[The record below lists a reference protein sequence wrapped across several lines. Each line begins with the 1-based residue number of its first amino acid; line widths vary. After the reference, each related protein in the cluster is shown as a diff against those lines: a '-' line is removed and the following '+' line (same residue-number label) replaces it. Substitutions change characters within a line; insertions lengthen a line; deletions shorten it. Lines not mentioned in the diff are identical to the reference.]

1 MSTLIKNGKLIN
13 ADGSQDAD
21 ILIDNE
27 IIVKVGE
34 SIEENADRII
44 DASGKY
50 VIPGGIDVHTHLDM
64 PFGGTVSS
72 DNFETGHI
80 AAAHGGTTCHIDFI
94 IQGKGQSLAE
104 AIDIWHAKA
113 EGKACVDYGF
123 HMAITDMTDSVMEEL
138 PTLVH
143 AGISTIKL
151 FMAYKNVLQVDDET
165 LFKSLQIAGDN
176 GILTCVHAENGD
188 AIDVLIKQMLAEGKT
203 DPIYHA
209 KSRPHWAEAEATSRA
224 IHLAAIA
231 DAPLFVVH
239 LTCASALEQIK
250 IARAKG
256 LKAMA
261 ETCVQYLFT
270 TEKDLARPGFE
281 GAKYVC
287 SPPLR
292 TEEDQKALWDGLIN
306 GDLASISTDHCTFNY
321 VGQKDLGKG
330 DFSLIPNGLPGIED
344 RMMVMHHHGVGGG
357 KFSLER
363 WVEITSTNPAKTF
376 GMYPRKGVIR
386 ENSDADLVIWDPEK
400 EHTISAETHHMN
412 IDYNIYEGMEVKGMP
427 EIVFSSGRIVV
438 EDGEFKGKV
447 GAGNFVRREAI
458 EGVI

>member
-1 MSTLIKNGKLIN
+1 MSILIKNGTVIN
-13 ADGSQDAD
+13 ADGTQKAD
-21 ILIDNE
+21 LLVEEE
-27 IIVKVGE
+27 IISKIGE
-34 SIEENADRII
+34 SLDETADKVI

-50 VIPGGIDVHTHLDM
+50 IIPGGIDVHTHLDM

-80 AAAHGGTTCHIDFI
+80 AAAFGGTTSHIDFI

-104 AIDIWHAKA
+104 AMDIWHSKA
-113 EGKACVDYGF
+113 DGKACVDYGF
-123 HMAITDMTDSVMEEL
+123 HIAITDFTDSVMEEL

-143 AGISTIKL
+143 TGISSIKL

-165 LFKSLQIAGDN
+165 LFRSLQIAGDN
-176 GILTCVHAENGD
+176 GLLTCVHAENGD
-188 AIDVLIKQMLAEGKT
+188 AIDVLIKQMLADGKT

-239 LTCASALEQIK
+239 LTCASALDQIK
-250 IARAKG
+250 MARAKG

-270 TEKDLARPGFE
+270 TEDDLDRPGFE

-292 TEEDQKALWDGLIN
+292 TKKDQEALWDGLIN

-321 VGQKDLGKG
+321 EGQKELGRG
-330 DFSLIPNGLPGIED
+330 DFSKIPNGLPGIED
-344 RMMVMHHHGVGGG
+344 RMMVMHHHGVGEGR
-357 KFSLER
+357 FSLER

-376 GMYPRKGVIR
+376 GMYPRKGVIA
-386 ENSDADLVIWDPEK
+386 EGSDADLVIGDPEK
-400 EHTISAETHHMN
+400 EHTIAVENHHMN
-412 IDYNIYEGMEVKGMP
+412 IDYNLYEGMQVKGVP
-427 EIVFSSGRIVV
+427 EVVFSSGRIVI
-438 EDGEFKGKV
+438 ENGEFKGKV
-447 GAGNFVRREAI
+447 GAGSFIRREAI
-458 EGVI
+458 VNVI